1 MRITHELFHNYT
13 HYHVVTWHICVLI
26 YVNVFIHFS
35 EETEENGNG
44 NPNQTPVLS
53 DPISATRIFCGALFM
68 PTVSAIVGRVFFE
81 SIQNNL
87 HRTLIGG
94 LSFIVVKGALK
105 IYFKHK
111 QHTRKKQRKILDF
124 NDENMRLAR
133 SQQHYHSRNNEAT
146 VDN

>member
-1 MRITHELFHNYT
+1 
-13 HYHVVTWHICVLI
+13 
-26 YVNVFIHFS
+26 
-35 EETEENGNG
+35 
-44 NPNQTPVLS
+44 
-53 DPISATRIFCGALFM
+53 M

-111 QHTRKKQRKILDF
+111 QYTRKRQRKILDY
-124 NDENMRLAR
+124 NDDNLRRLRDQQSYHHSHNNRSSPETDAENPF
-133 SQQHYHSRNNEAT
+133 
-146 VDN
+146 

>member
-1 MRITHELFHNYT
+1 MPLLFIFAFN
-13 HYHVVTWHICVLI
+13 C
-26 YVNVFIHFS
+26 FDCR
-35 EETEENGNG
+35 EETEENANA
-44 NPNQTPVLS
+44 NPNNTPALS
-53 DPISATRIFCGALFM
+53 DPLSATRIFCGALFM

-124 NDENMRLAR
+124 NEENMRRAR
-133 SQQHYHSRNNEAT
+133 SQSHYHNRNNEIPSAE
-146 VDN
+146 NSF

>member
-1 MRITHELFHNYT
+1 MTP
-13 HYHVVTWHICVLI
+13 
-26 YVNVFIHFS
+26 HFRRED
-35 EETEENGNG
+35 EEVPAPDG
-44 NPNQTPVLS
+44 QTNTPALT
-53 DPISATRIFCGALFM
+53 DPLSATRIFCGALFM

-111 QHTRKKQRKILDF
+111 QHARKKQRRILDLT
-124 NDENMRLAR
+124 DENIQQARLQQQ
-133 SQQHYHSRNNEAT
+133 SQSQPQSSQSRNVSA
-146 VDN
+146 

>member
-1 MRITHELFHNYT
+1 MISCDRNVF
-13 HYHVVTWHICVLI
+13 LI
-26 YVNVFIHFS
+26 YSFHSLSFPPS
-35 EETEENGNG
+35 PRDETEENANASQ
-44 NPNQTPVLS
+44 NQTPALS
-53 DPISATRIFCGALFM
+53 DPLSATRIFCGALFM

-124 NDENMRLAR
+124 NEENVRRAR
-133 SQQHYHSRNNEAT
+133 NQQHYQNSRNNET
-146 VDN
+146 TGSTID

>member
-1 MRITHELFHNYT
+1 MFHLFNFSRDDEELPAESGQIN
-13 HYHVVTWHICVLI
+13 
-26 YVNVFIHFS
+26 
-35 EETEENGNG
+35 
-44 NPNQTPVLS
+44 TPAMS
-53 DPISATRIFCGALFM
+53 DPLSATRIFCGALFL

-111 QHTRKKQRKILDF
+111 QHARKKQRLILDF
-124 NDENMRLAR
+124 TDLNPRARGPVQPQPQPNRSEN
-133 SQQHYHSRNNEAT
+133 
-146 VDN
+146 V

>member
-1 MRITHELFHNYT
+1 MLFD
-13 HYHVVTWHICVLI
+13 
-26 YVNVFIHFS
+26 FFS
-35 EETEENGNG
+35 HSDETEENGASS
-44 NPNQTPVLS
+44 QSATPALS
-53 DPISATRIFCGALFM
+53 DPLSATRIFCGALFM

-124 NDENMRLAR
+124 TDENVRRAR
-133 SQQHYHSRNNEAT
+133 NQQQQQSQQSHQHSRNSETNAAE
-146 VDN
+146 NSFQIE

>member
-1 MRITHELFHNYT
+1 M
-13 HYHVVTWHICVLI
+13 
-26 YVNVFIHFS
+26 
-35 EETEENGNG
+35 
-44 NPNQTPVLS
+44 LS
-53 DPISATRIFCGALFM
+53 DPLSATRIFCGALLM

-111 QHTRKKQRKILDF
+111 QHSRKLQRKILDF
-124 NDENMRLAR
+124 NDDNIRQHNSQGQHNSRASRGPSNSTLGENLL
-133 SQQHYHSRNNEAT
+133 
-146 VDN
+146 

>member
-1 MRITHELFHNYT
+1 
-13 HYHVVTWHICVLI
+13 
-26 YVNVFIHFS
+26 
-35 EETEENGNG
+35 
-44 NPNQTPVLS
+44 
-53 DPISATRIFCGALFM
+53 M

-124 NDENMRLAR
+124 TDENLRRAR
-133 SQQHYHSRNNEAT
+133 NQQQQQSQQSHQHSRNSETNAAE
-146 VDN
+146 NSFQIE

>member
-1 MRITHELFHNYT
+1 
-13 HYHVVTWHICVLI
+13 
-26 YVNVFIHFS
+26 
-35 EETEENGNG
+35 
-44 NPNQTPVLS
+44 
-53 DPISATRIFCGALFM
+53 M

-124 NDENMRLAR
+124 TDENLRRAR
-133 SQQHYHSRNNEAT
+133 NQQQQQQPQPQQPHQHSRNSETNAAE
-146 VDN
+146 NSFQIE

>member
-1 MRITHELFHNYT
+1 M
-13 HYHVVTWHICVLI
+13 
-26 YVNVFIHFS
+26 
-35 EETEENGNG
+35 
-44 NPNQTPVLS
+44 S
-53 DPISATRIFCGALFM
+53 DPLSATRIFCGALFL

-111 QHTRKKQRKILDF
+111 QHARKKQRRILDF
-124 NDENMRLAR
+124 QDE
-133 SQQHYHSRNNEAT
+133 T
-146 VDN
+146 VQRANRGQVQVQPQPNLNVNSSA

>member
-1 MRITHELFHNYT
+1 MTYESI
-13 HYHVVTWHICVLI
+13 YHCFFFLCA
-26 YVNVFIHFS
+26 FS
-35 EETEENGNG
+35 REETEENING
-44 NPNQTPVLS
+44 NQNQTPALS
-53 DPISATRIFCGALFM
+53 DPLSATRIFCGALFM

-124 NDENMRLAR
+124 NDDNLRRAR
-133 SQQHYHSRNNEAT
+133 GQQHYHNRNNEPT
-146 VDN
+146 FDNSF

>member
-1 MRITHELFHNYT
+1 MDTLRD
-13 HYHVVTWHICVLI
+13 
-26 YVNVFIHFS
+26 
-35 EETEENGNG
+35 ETEESANA
-44 NPNQTPVLS
+44 NQNNTPALS
-53 DPISATRIFCGALFM
+53 DPLSATRIFCGALFM

-124 NDENMRLAR
+124 NDENLRRAR
-133 SQQHYHSRNNEAT
+133 NQPHLHSRSNESTHMDAT
-146 VDN
+146 F

>member
-1 MRITHELFHNYT
+1 
-13 HYHVVTWHICVLI
+13 
-26 YVNVFIHFS
+26 
-35 EETEENGNG
+35 
-44 NPNQTPVLS
+44 
-53 DPISATRIFCGALFM
+53 M

-124 NDENMRLAR
+124 NDENIRR
-133 SQQHYHSRNNEAT
+133 YTGQQQQQQQQQHSRSRNATNSLNESSL
-146 VDN
+146 

>member
-1 MRITHELFHNYT
+1 M
-13 HYHVVTWHICVLI
+13 
-26 YVNVFIHFS
+26 
-35 EETEENGNG
+35 
-44 NPNQTPVLS
+44 S
-53 DPISATRIFCGALFM
+53 DPLSATRIFCGALFL

-111 QHTRKKQRKILDF
+111 QHARKKQRRILDF
-124 NDENMRLAR
+124 QDE
-133 SQQHYHSRNNEAT
+133 T
-146 VDN
+146 VQRANRGQVQVQPQPNLNVNSSAWI

>member
-1 MRITHELFHNYT
+1 MDTFRD
-13 HYHVVTWHICVLI
+13 
-26 YVNVFIHFS
+26 
-35 EETEENGNG
+35 ETEENANA
-44 NPNQTPVLS
+44 NQNNTPALS
-53 DPISATRIFCGALFM
+53 DPLSATRIFCGALFM

-124 NDENMRLAR
+124 NDENLRRAR
-133 SQQHYHSRNNEAT
+133 NQPHLHSRSNESTHMDAT
-146 VDN
+146 F